1 MDAMMSGMSAMMGWM
16 MGINLLAWALLFG
29 LLVAIVFAL
38 LRFFSSD
45 EERRERRDS
54 VTRTKP

>member
-1 MDAMMSGMSAMMGWM
+1 MMSGMSAMMGWM

-38 LRFFSSD
+38 LRFCSSD